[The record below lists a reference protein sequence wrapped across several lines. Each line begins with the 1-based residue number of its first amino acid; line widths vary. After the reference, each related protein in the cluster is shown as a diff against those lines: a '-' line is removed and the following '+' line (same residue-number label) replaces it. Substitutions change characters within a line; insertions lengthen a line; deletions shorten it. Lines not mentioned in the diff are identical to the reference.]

1 MLAKLIHLVKVKK
14 HHKPICFLITLTL
27 LLGLFPLSLQSVNAA
42 TKFVGIEIEQKIVVA
57 KVGDKV
63 ELYPMGYYY
72 LNLFGDDIDTPC
84 YEDVS
89 NVKWKS
95 SNTKIA
101 TVSKKGLLT
110 AKAPGRCII
119 TATWGKKKAQCKV
132 RIYTEKELYDK
143 VLDADIAHED
153 VFMALTTNYYK
164 NYDLLYDT
172 EMFEEVSDKK
182 VQATKKAKEIIDT
195 VVTKDMS
202 DYEKM
207 MAIAEWIVENIQVI
221 DNYKSKFTKANLR
234 TYEKGYYYLDPLLYG
249 KSNEKGIG
257 LLFELLLNVCG
268 IRCELVHYT
277 GGFNTDQEE
286 DIYITYSNA
295 VELDGAYYYFNIM
308 QLANDMKELREEGK
322 KDYSFYELIVA
333 ENKAVKQFVHITTP
347 IEKEDWIKYGTN
359 PRLTNFD
366 SHGNHNVILGYNL
379 NKISAY
385 SYYFYDFYNEAFRIV
400 TKKEDM
406 ANQNISYKPCIPV
419 LPFYP
424 DSTATKYKEIF
435 NNEAAFNSKIV
446 QIANSADTLYQTK
459 LEGAPI
465 NSSDISVLDSDIAAV
480 ETEFASLQSTFTNKN
495 LINFMKNKI
504 ADTKAMITKLQ
515 S

>member
-1 MLAKLIHLVKVKK
+1 MLAKLNHLVKVKK
-14 HHKPICFLITLTL
+14 HHKPICLLITLTL

-63 ELYPMGYYY
+63 ELKPMGYYY

-101 TVSKKGLLT
+101 TVSKKGILT
-110 AKAPGRCII
+110 AKAPGKCII

-172 EMFEEVSDKK
+172 EMFEEVSEKK
-182 VQATKKAKEIIDT
+182 VQAARKAKEIIDT

-249 KSNEKGIG
+249 KSNEMGIG

-268 IRCELVHYT
+268 IRCELVHDA
-277 GGFNTDQEE
+277 GSFHTDQGEE
-286 DIYITYSNA
+286 IYLTYSNA

-308 QLANDMKELREEGK
+308 QLASDMKELREEGN
-322 KDYSFYELIVA
+322 KDYSFYEFIVS
-333 ENKAVKQFVHITTP
+333 ENEAVNQFVHITTCM
-347 IEKEDWIKYGTN
+347 EKEDWIKYGTN
-359 PRLTNFD
+359 PRPTNFD
-366 SHGNHNVILGYNL
+366 SQGNHNVILGYNL
-379 NKISAY
+379 NKISVY
-385 SYYFYDFYNEAFRIV
+385 SYYFYDFYNEAFRFV
-400 TKKEDM
+400 TKKEDI

-435 NNEAAFNSKIV
+435 NIEAAFNSKIV

-459 LEGAPI
+459 LEGNPI
-465 NSSDISVLDSDIAAV
+465 NSLDISALVSDIAAI
-480 ETEFASLQSTFTNKN
+480 ETEFASLQSTFANKN
-495 LINFMKNKI
+495 LINFMKYKI
-504 ADTKAMITKLQ
+504 AETKATITKLQ